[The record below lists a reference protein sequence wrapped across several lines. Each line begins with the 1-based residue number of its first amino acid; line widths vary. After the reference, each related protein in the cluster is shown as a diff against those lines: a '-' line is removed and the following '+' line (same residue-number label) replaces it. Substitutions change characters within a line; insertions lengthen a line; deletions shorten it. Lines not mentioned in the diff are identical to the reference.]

1 MLNRPQIIGFVF
13 LIFVLGCA
21 KKEPPDISTLSQASQ
36 KFIELAKS
44 EYNLDIVLTPIQNTL
59 WVYLPLEEHFLDL
72 KASEEGPQSSGE
84 ARESLVINFLDGRFE
99 KGAISLRYDIGL
111 TKSYAKSYGYKT
123 AYTEQ
128 YRQKQQNLLTA
139 LYRSYGHLAVASKEA
154 GGIPEFFVMAAADII
169 NGLELQT
176 LVHVQDLK
184 RVFEDQSFHEEYS
197 RRAISDYPMGHTA
210 IIGDK
215 EGRHL
220 NVHAVSWPEF
230 ITRQMVYRIQ
240 YKYQQSSFPPSE
252 DTQGEILAIAAETA
266 GAYAFMDF
274 HSVILHDL
282 HTGTTATIPRAELN
296 TYKANPPGGRLITIK
311 FQ

>member
-13 LIFVLGCA
+13 LILVLGCA
-21 KKEPPDISTLSQASQ
+21 KKEPPDIATLPQASQ

-44 EYNLDIVLTPIQNTL
+44 EYNLEVVLYPVQNTL

-72 KASEEGPQSSGE
+72 KASAEGPQSSAG
-84 ARESLVINFLDGRFE
+84 ASESAVINFLDGRFE
-99 KGAISLRYDIGL
+99 KDAIVLRYDIGL

-128 YRQKQQNLLTA
+128 YQKKQQNLLTA
-139 LYRSYGHLAVASKEA
+139 LYRSYGQSAASSTED
-154 GGIPEFFVMAAADII
+154 GGIPEFFVTTAADII
-169 NGLELQT
+169 NGLELTT
-176 LVHVQDLK
+176 LVHWGDLK
-184 RVFEDQSFHEEYS
+184 RVFEDQSFREEYS
-197 RRAISDYPMGHTA
+197 RRAVSDYPVGNTA
-210 IIGDK
+210 AIGDK

-252 DTQGEILAIAAETA
+252 DTKGEILAIAAETA
-266 GAYAFMDF
+266 GAYAFTDF

-282 HTGTTATIPRAELN
+282 RTGTTAAIPRAELN
-296 TYKANPPGGRLITIK
+296 NYRSSQTPGRLIHIH